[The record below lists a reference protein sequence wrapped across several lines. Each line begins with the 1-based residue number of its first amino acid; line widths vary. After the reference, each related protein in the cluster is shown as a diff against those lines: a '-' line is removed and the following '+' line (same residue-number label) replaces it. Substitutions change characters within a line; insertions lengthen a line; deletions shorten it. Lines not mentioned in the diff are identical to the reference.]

1 MSIQTGIQHD
11 QDGDLQIKWGTFVHG
26 DTQSQE
32 IGIILTSAKGQ
43 WKQSPLVGVDLIKWL
58 NAPFS
63 RKQANALEREIEI
76 QLQYDAFK
84 TYDTAVTENN
94 LIVEGER

>member
-1 MSIQTGIQHD
+1 MSIITGIQHN
-11 QDGDLQIKWGTFVHG
+11 QDGDLLIKRGTFVHG

-32 IGIILTSAKGQ
+32 IGLILTSAKGQ
-43 WKQSPLVGVDLIKWL
+43 WKQNPLVGVDIIKWL

-76 QLQYDAFK
+76 QLQYDNFK
-84 TYDTAVTENN
+84 TFGTSVTENN
-94 LIVEGER
+94 LEVEGER